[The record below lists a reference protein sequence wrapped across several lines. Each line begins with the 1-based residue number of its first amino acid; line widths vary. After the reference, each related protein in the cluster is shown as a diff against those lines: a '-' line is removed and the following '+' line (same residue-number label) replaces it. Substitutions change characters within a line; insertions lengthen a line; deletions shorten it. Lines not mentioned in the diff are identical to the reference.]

1 MNRPR
6 AAWIRTST
14 MAFAI
19 ALSAALL
26 TLALSGAA
34 LAGSPSPATASSPAA
49 ASPSSGPLTYRI
61 GIAQDVVDG
70 MNPFSSQSGIAWE
83 SFRLGY
89 NFLTWYDADY
99 KPVPDAA
106 ESWEVS
112 PDGLRCTFHLRPGL
126 MWSDG
131 RPLTARDVA
140 FTYNLI
146 LKTEHWMYIQYLVGV
161 TSVTAPDDATVVIVS
176 KKPSPGMLALY
187 IPILPEHV
195 WSKVDPDKL
204 DYFKNLPMVC
214 SGPFRVTEVKKSH
227 WATLEANP
235 DYTEA
240 LGGPPRVQ
248 TVRFEIYQTPETM
261 VADYKAGNLD
271 SISSFTALDY
281 KTLKGMP
288 GTTVD
293 AGPSIGFHQLSFNCW
308 DSPKSNG
315 NPLTRDVSVRQAVA
329 WAIDREK
336 INSISMGGLSTTG
349 AAMFGPAQPYWQW
362 TPPAGEAYAYDPE
375 KARQILD
382 AAGYV
387 DGDGD
392 GVREAPDGEP
402 LILRLVALNE
412 YPEDVS
418 AAKMIVA
425 WCRDVGIKLKL
436 DLMDE
441 GAFTDQFYDN
451 ADYDLFIWSWGG
463 DIDPGFMLS
472 TYTTTQIMNNSMNQY
487 SNPEY
492 DALFDEQAQALDA
505 LSPDDR
511 SKRQAIVFEMQ
522 RIIHRD
528 CPDIVL
534 WYNVNLA
541 AYRTDRWTGYVR
553 APGPEGA
560 PFWNMIR
567 ATYQDV
573 QPNVATEDAAVAG
586 SSATV
591 WIVAGVAVVIAVTA
605 VVLLLR
611 RRPHAVEDE

>member
-1 MNRPR
+1 M
-6 AAWIRTST
+6 
-14 MAFAI
+14 
-19 ALSAALL
+19 
-26 TLALSGAA
+26 
-34 LAGSPSPATASSPAA
+34 
-49 ASPSSGPLTYRI
+49 
-61 GIAQDVVDG
+61 
-70 MNPFSSQSGIAWE
+70 
-83 SFRLGY
+83 
-89 NFLTWYDADY
+89 
-99 KPVPDAA
+99 PDAA
-106 ESWEVS
+106 ESWEVT
-112 PDGLRCTFHLRPGL
+112 PDGLTWTFHLRPDL
-126 MWSDG
+126 KWSDG

-146 LKTEHWMYIQYLVGV
+146 LDTQHWMYIQYLVGV
-161 TSVTAPDDATVVIVS
+161 TSVTAPDDATVVITS
-176 KKPSPGMLALY
+176 EKPSSGMLALY

-195 WSKVDPDKL
+195 WSTVDPEKL
-204 DYFKNLPMVC
+204 DYFKNMPMVC
-214 SGPFRVTEVKKSH
+214 SGPFRVTEVKKSR
-227 WATLEANP
+227 WVTLEANP
-235 DYTEA
+235 DFPQV
-240 LGGPPRVQ
+240 LGGPPHVQ

-271 SISSFTALDY
+271 SISSFTALDH

-329 WAIDREK
+329 RAIDREK
-336 INSISMGGLSTTG
+336 INAISMGGLATTG
-349 AAMFGPAQPYWQW
+349 AAMFGPAQPYWRW
-362 TPPAGEAYAYDPE
+362 TPPAGQDYTYDPE

-392 GVREAPDGEP
+392 GVREAPGGEP
-402 LILRLVALNE
+402 LALRLVALNE

-472 TYTTTQIMNNSMNQY
+472 TYTTTQVMNNSMNQY

-492 DALFDEQAQALDA
+492 DALFDQQAQALDPTDPSD
-505 LSPDDR
+505 L
-511 SKRQAIVFEMQ
+511 SKRQAIVFQMQ
-522 RIIHRD
+522 EIIHRD

-534 WYNVNLA
+534 WYNVNLVA
-541 AYRTDRWTGYVR
+541 SRTDRWEGYLR
-553 APGPEGA
+553 APGPDGA
-560 PFWNMIR
+560 PFWNMLR
-567 ATYQDV
+567 TTYQDV
-573 QPNVATEDAAVAG
+573 QPAAATESTSASG

-591 WIVAGVAVVIAVTA
+591 WIVAGIAIAAVIIVII
-605 VVLLLR
+605 VLVR
-611 RRPHAVEDE
+611 RRPHAVEAE